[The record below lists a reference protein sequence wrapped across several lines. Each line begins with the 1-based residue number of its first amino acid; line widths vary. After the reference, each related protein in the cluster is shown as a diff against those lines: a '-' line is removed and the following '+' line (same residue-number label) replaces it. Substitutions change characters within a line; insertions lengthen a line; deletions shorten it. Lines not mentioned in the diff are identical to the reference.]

1 MKAPGKYNLLFIH
14 DDGATRSFRISRRA
28 IRVLVCFLV
37 LVPLLG
43 TGGIWIGWQ
52 AWERQAV
59 WDQEERILQ
68 QELTGLRLQL
78 DRLSH
83 IEKLVQLHENGSP
96 VEASSASGEGK
107 AGDPQ
112 PSVVATASQA
122 AEQQPEGQS
131 PDSATPPET
140 GTGTEGP
147 SAAPETPAQATG
159 TPPAGEDKVEYPVV
173 DTGQVRLAD
182 VSVLLVDG
190 RRLRVR
196 MDLHNESGRQVSGR
210 LLLFLLTPDGE
221 RSELVHNDPTF
232 RISRLKKF
240 ASTSVVPESVADLT
254 NTMLMVEVV
263 DSSSTLLS
271 RQLYPIAE

>member
-14 DDGATRSFRISRRA
+14 DDGATRSFRIGRGA
-28 IRVLVCFLV
+28 IRVVICFLV

-43 TGGIWIGWQ
+43 AGGIWIGWQ

-83 IEKLVQLHENGSP
+83 IEKLVQLHENGAP
-96 VEASSASGEGK
+96 VEAASGDGK
-107 AGDPQ
+107 AGGQQ
-112 PSVVATASQA
+112 PSVVAQA
-122 AEQQPEGQS
+122 TEQLPEAQPSESGVP
-131 PDSATPPET
+131 PDP
-140 GTGTEGP
+140 GTGQEGP
-147 SAAPETPAQATG
+147 SASPETPAQTTEAPVTPATG
-159 TPPAGEDKVEYPVV
+159 EEKVEYPVV
-173 DTGQVRLAD
+173 DTGQVRLND
-182 VSVLLVDG
+182 VSVVLVDG

-240 ASTSVVPESVADLT
+240 ASTSVVPDSVAGLT
-254 NTMLMVEVV
+254 NAMLMVEVV